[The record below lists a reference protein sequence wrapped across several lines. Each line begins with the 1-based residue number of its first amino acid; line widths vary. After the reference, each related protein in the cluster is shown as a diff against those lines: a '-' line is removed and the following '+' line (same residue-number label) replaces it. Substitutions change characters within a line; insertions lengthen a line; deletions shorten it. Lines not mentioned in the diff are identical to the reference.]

1 MDITLSPSSVS
12 VTIFHCFSQKS
23 LQQIWQKCLEKNISE
38 TNESFESKFGG
49 NVHWMVLYKMDGYFM
64 CRSEIVEGCHPKDIL
79 KHRTL

>member
-12 VTIFHCFSQKS
+12 VTIFHSFSQKS

-49 NVHWMVLYKMDGYFM
+49 NVHWMG
-64 CRSEIVEGCHPKDIL
+64 IL
-79 KHRTL
+79 CVDQKS